1 MFKRSLIAASLSVA
15 ALVSA
20 QAMAVTGGG
29 ASLPAELYKAPP
41 TASCRPT
48 SAMP

>member
-20 QAMAVTGGG
+20 QAMADINGGG
-29 ASLPAELYKAPP
+29 ATCRNSCTRSPA
-41 TASCRPT
+41 S
-48 SAMP
+48 

>member
-20 QAMAVTGGG
+20 QAMAVNGGG
-29 ASLPAELYKAPP
+29 ATLPQQLYQEPGD
-41 TASCRPT
+41 RR
-48 SAMP
+48 

>member
-20 QAMAVTGGG
+20 QAMAEINGGG
-29 ASLPAELYKAPP
+29 SSPAPP
-41 TASCRPT
+41 TRTCIGLVATPN
-48 SAMP
+48 